1 MPLKQ
6 NRPGVTVLPSVTQRD
21 EEVRKAGLI
30 RPQIHRE
37 PEEEPPMMHA
47 PRSVPYR
54 PSFRRRP
61 SDDTPSTPVVF
72 PNDLP
77 GPRPG
82 TLEEIEAHNARQ
94 VQVNREQENQKWATI
109 TGLTSERVENAI
121 RPRKSSSSRG
131 RKATST

>member
-1 MPLKQ
+1 MAKSKAEQ
-6 NRPGVTVLPSVTQRD
+6 D

-30 RPQIHRE
+30 VPQVHRE
-37 PEEEPPMMHA
+37 PEEEPPMLNPPATHHN
-47 PRSVPYR
+47 PPT
-54 PSFRRRP
+54 FRRRP
-61 SDDTPSTPVVF
+61 SDDTRHTPVVF
-72 PNDLP
+72 PNDLA

-82 TLEEIEAHNARQ
+82 TLEEIEVHNARQ